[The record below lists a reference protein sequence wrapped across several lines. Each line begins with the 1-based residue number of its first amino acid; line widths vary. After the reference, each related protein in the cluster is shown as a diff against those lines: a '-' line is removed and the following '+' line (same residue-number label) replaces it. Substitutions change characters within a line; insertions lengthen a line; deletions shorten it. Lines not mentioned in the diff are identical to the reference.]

1 MSTIS
6 KLVNL
11 GAAGAGG
18 EAFWLKVD
26 HATNNEEG
34 QLYSVAV
41 DGDNTIYAAGDGYW
55 AALNHRHF
63 IVTKTD
69 TNGQTVWNKG
79 YTTSNA
85 EEAKARSIAISSS
98 GNNIFVFGNN
108 GAGSP
113 SRAFHI
119 LRLATNGNT
128 TAQQLIGN
136 RDEQGFGV
144 ALNSLGRPYMVG
156 QETESRSGFS
166 EGFVTHWSD
175 GLSTEYFQRSVG
187 KGAGTSGSQSQF
199 RDIVID
205 SNDYAYVIGYNN
217 IGLTYTSPYI
227 AQVTS
232 SGAFGW
238 EKRITGPSADQYA
251 RAADIDSSDH
261 IYVLN
266 EDRTGTYGS
275 YDISVCKMNA
285 SDGSF
290 DLTVKLGSS
299 STDQPADIAV
309 DDDGNM
315 YIIGWRYTNSTDRND
330 IFLIRI
336 DANGS
341 LGWALRVKISGGND
355 FGEGIALDN
364 NGNVVFCGHSQ
375 GGSYGAAGGN
385 VVIVG
390 KLPNDGSITG
400 TFGNFTISDDSS
412 NWSVTTSTS
421 FISSTDNRT
430 KYDANLNSVSNS
442 TVNLTATN
450 PSTIGTTTETLS

>member
-6 KLVNL
+6 KLINL

-18 EAFWLKVD
+18 EAYWLKVD

-34 QLYSVAV
+34 QLYKLDV

-55 AALNHRHF
+55 GALNHRHF

-69 TNGQTVWNKG
+69 TDGQTVWNKA

-85 EEAKARSIAISSS
+85 ETAKAHDIAVNSNGS
-98 GNNIFVFGNN
+98 NIFILGEN

-113 SRAFHI
+113 SNAFHI
-119 LRLATNGNT
+119 LRIANNGNT
-128 TAQQLIGN
+128 TAQQLIGT
-136 RDEQGFGV
+136 RAEKGFGL
-144 ALNSLGRPYMVG
+144 ALDSNNRPYMVG
-156 QETESRSGFS
+156 FETQSRSGFS

-175 GLSTEYFQRSVG
+175 GLSTQYFQRSVG
-187 KGAGTSGSQSQF
+187 KGAGTTGSQSQF
-199 RDIVID
+199 TDVVID
-205 SNDYAYVIGYNN
+205 SNDYGYIIGYNN
-217 IGLTYTSPYI
+217 IGLTYTCPYVV
-227 AQVTS
+227 QVTS
-232 SGAFGW
+232 SGTFGW
-238 EKRITGPSADQYA
+238 EKRITGPSADQYGV
-251 RAADIDSSDH
+251 AAAIDSTDH

-275 YDISVCKMNA
+275 YDVSVCKMNA

-290 DLTVKLGSS
+290 DLTVKLGTSR
-299 STDQPADIAV
+299 TDQAKDIVV
-309 DDDGNM
+309 DSDDNM
-315 YIIGWRYTNSTDRND
+315 YIIGHHYTDSTDRND
-330 IFLIRI
+330 IFILRLN
-336 DANGS
+336 ANGT
-341 LGWALRVKISGGND
+341 LGWALRIKISGGND
-355 FGEGIALDN
+355 FGEGIALDG

-412 NWSVTTSTS
+412 SWTATTSTP
-421 FISSTDNRT
+421 FISSNDNRT
-430 KYDANLNSVSNS
+430 KYDPGLNTASNS

-450 PSTIGTTTETLS
+450 PSTIGTTTETL